1 MIDPQDPQEQHV
13 GPAEEPAKPVKKK
26 RRKAVEPPFDA
37 ARFQVLR
44 LLEAILFASAQPL
57 PVRALVSRLPGGY
70 DVRELLSELA
80 ETYRGRGV
88 ELREAGGTWAF
99 RTAADLAEQ
108 MTVEQTESRRLSR
121 AALETLAIIAYHQPV
136 TRAEVED
143 IRGVALSK
151 GTLDILLEAGWIRPR
166 GRRNSPGRPLTW
178 GTSDGFLDHFGL
190 ESLRDLPGLEDLKA
204 AGLLDARPAIA
215 AYGAKANDSGILYD
229 TDDEDD
235 APIGGQMTLL
245 DDENAG

>member
-1 MIDPQDPQEQHV
+1 MDSD
-13 GPAEEPAKPVKKK
+13 APVKKP
-26 RRKAVEPPFDA
+26 RKSRSSKEDAEKPFDA

-44 LLEAILFASAQPL
+44 LAEAILFASVQPL
-57 PVRALVSRLPGGY
+57 PVRALAARLPGGY
-70 DVRELLSELA
+70 DVPDLLRELA

-88 ELREAGGTWAF
+88 ELREADGTWAF

-166 GRRNSPGRPLTW
+166 GRRNTPGRPLTW

-190 ESLRDLPGLEDLKA
+190 ESLRDLPGLEDLRA
-204 AGLLDARPAIA
+204 AGLLDTRPSIA
-215 AYGAKANDSGILYD
+215 AYGARANDSGILYD
-229 TDDEDD
+229 TDEDDD
-235 APIGGQMTLL
+235 APAIGGQMTFL
-245 DDENAG
+245 DGNEDA